1 MGQKPTMEGAKAQAR
16 ALRAA
21 LAAEGREVSHSQA
34 LELVAKS
41 HGYRDWNT
49 LHAAIGNGPVPPVVL
64 GQVVEGRYLKQRFLG
79 EVTGIRQLSE
89 GRYSEGRYSEGRYE
103 VTLHFDEPVDVVTFD
118 SFSNFRTRVSKV
130 VGPDGRSFDVTSDGV
145 PHLVIDL

>member
-16 ALRAA
+16 TLRAA
-21 LAAEGREVSHSQA
+21 LAAEGREVGHSQA

-41 HGYRDWNT
+41 HGFRDWNT

-79 EVTGIRQLSE
+79 EVTGIRQL
-89 GRYSEGRYSEGRYE
+89 SEGRYSEGRYE

>member
-16 ALRAA
+16 TLRAA
-21 LAAEGREVSHSQA
+21 LAAEGREVGHSQA

-41 HGYRDWNT
+41 HGFRDLNM
-49 LHAAIGNGPVPPVVL
+49 LHAAIGNGPVPPVGM

-79 EVTGIRQLSE
+79 EVTGIRQL
-89 GRYSEGRYSEGRYE
+89 SEGRYSEGRYE

>member
-16 ALRAA
+16 TLRAA
-21 LAAEGREVSHSQA
+21 LAAEGREVGHSQA

-41 HGYRDWNT
+41 HGFRDWNT
-49 LHAAIGNGPVPPVVL
+49 LHAAIGNGPVPPVGM